1 MASIRRTL
9 SPMTRPGGQNV
20 GVLHSGPSPL
30 SRSISYSRKEP
41 VLVTKFSDFVDSF
54 SVLYR
59 VKSSLLGVFTPSRG
73 VERSK
78 SKRRA
83 VWRKLYIHVFV
94 CFVVGIVMGL
104 FSVVSM
110 NKDEAAV
117 FHLDVRS
124 SSETSSIDTPLD
136 VRSSSENASIDTPLD
151 VGSSSENASID
162 TPLDVGSFS
171 DNASIDTP
179 LDVRSSNEN
188 AGIDTPIE
196 ENGGRIFSESELIQ
210 NDTVLVPRKLLII
223 VTTTY
228 TRPFQA
234 YYLNRLEHTLSMVP
248 PPMVWI
254 VVEMSNQ
261 TTETAGILR
270 KTGIMYRHLV
280 CGKNIS
286 DMKDGSIH
294 QRNVALAHIEKHQLD
309 GITYFADED
318 NMYSV
323 ELFEQMRDIRRFG
336 TWPVA
341 MLTEN
346 RAIVEGPVCNGS
358 QISGWHTNERIG
370 RTKRFHVSMSGFA
383 FNSTIV
389 WDPKRW
395 HRTTLEPIRQLEK
408 VNEDFQV
415 SAFVEQ
421 LVEDESQMEC
431 LVDCSK
437 VMVWHLALEAS
448 HPLYP
453 HRWHLPLKAS
463 HLAEDMLINRTLQTK
478 VVP

>member
-9 SPMTRPGGQNV
+9 SPMARPGGQN
-20 GVLHSGPSPL
+20 GNVLHSGPSPL
-30 SRSISYSRKEP
+30 SKSISYKRKEP
-41 VLVTKFSDFVDSF
+41 VLVTAFPDFVDSF

-59 VKSSLLGVFTPSRG
+59 VKSSLFGVFTPSRG

-94 CFVVGIVMGL
+94 CFIVGVVMGL
-104 FSVVSM
+104 FSLVSM
-110 NKDEAAV
+110 NKDEAAA
-117 FHLDVRS
+117 FRLDVRS
-124 SSETSSIDTPLD
+124 PSETSSIDTPLD

-151 VGSSSENASID
+151 A
-162 TPLDVGSFS
+162 GSFS
-171 DNASIDTP
+171 ENASIDTP

-188 AGIDTPIE
+188 ASIDTPLDVRSSSENVSIDTPIE
-196 ENGGRIFSESELIQ
+196 ENGGRILNESRLIQ
-210 NDTVLVPRKLLII
+210 NDNVLVPRKLLII

-234 YYLNRLEHTLSMVP
+234 YYLNRLAHTLSMVP

-280 CGKNIS
+280 CGMNIS
-286 DMKDGSIH
+286 DIKDGSIH

-346 RAIVEGPVCNGS
+346 RAIVEGPVCNGT
-358 QISGWHTNERIG
+358 QISGWHTDEGIG
-370 RTKRFHVSMSGFA
+370 RIKRFHASMSGFA

-408 VNEDFQV
+408 VKEDFQV
-415 SAFVEQ
+415 SAFIEQ
-421 LVEDESQMEC
+421 LVEDESQMGC

-437 VMVWHLALEAS
+437 VMVWHLPLEAS

-453 HRWHLPLKAS
+453 HRWHLPLEAS
-463 HLAEDMLINRTLQTK
+463 HLDEDMLSNRTLQTK
-478 VVP
+478 VAQ

>member
-9 SPMTRPGGQNV
+9 SSMARPGGQN
-20 GVLHSGPSPL
+20 GNVLHSGPSPL
-30 SRSISYSRKEP
+30 SRSISYNRKEP
-41 VLVTKFSDFVDSF
+41 VLVTTFSDFVDSF
-54 SVLYR
+54 SVLCR
-59 VKSSLLGVFTPSRG
+59 VKSSLMGVFSSSRG

-83 VWRKLYIHVFV
+83 VWRKLHIHVFV
-94 CFVVGIVMGL
+94 CFIVGVVMGL
-104 FSVVSM
+104 FNLVSM
-110 NKDEAAV
+110 NKNEAV
-117 FHLDVRS
+117 FPLDVRL
-124 SSETSSIDTPLD
+124 SSENASIDTPLD
-136 VRSSSENASIDTPLD
+136 VSSFSENASTDTPLD

-162 TPLDVGSFS
+162 TP
-171 DNASIDTP
+171 
-179 LDVRSSNEN
+179 
-188 AGIDTPIE
+188 IE
-196 ENGGRIFSESELIQ
+196 ENGGRILNESQLIQ

-223 VTTTY
+223 VTTTH

-234 YYLNRLEHTLSMVP
+234 YYLNRLAHTLSMVP

-261 TTETAGILR
+261 TTETAGILS

-286 DMKDGSIH
+286 DIEDGSIH

-309 GITYFADED
+309 GIMYFADED
-318 NMYSV
+318 NLYSV

-346 RAIVEGPVCNGS
+346 RAMVEGPVCNGT
-358 QISGWHTNERIG
+358 QISGWHSNERIG
-370 RTKRFHVSMSGFA
+370 RIKRFHASMSGFA
-383 FNSTIV
+383 FNSTIA

-408 VNEDFQV
+408 VKKDFQV
-415 SAFVEQ
+415 SAFIEQ

-437 VMVWHLALEAS
+437 VMVWHLPLEAS

-453 HRWHLPLKAS
+453 HRWHLPLEAS
-463 HLAEDMLINRTLQTK
+463 HLDEDMLINRTLQTK
-478 VVP
+478 VAP

>member
-9 SPMTRPGGQNV
+9 SPMARPGGQN
-20 GVLHSGPSPL
+20 GD
-30 SRSISYSRKEP
+30 SISYARKEP
-41 VLVTKFSDFVDSF
+41 VTVTTFSDFVDSYY

-59 VKSSLLGVFTPSRG
+59 VKFFLLSVFSPWRG
-73 VERSK
+73 LERSK

-83 VWRKLYIHVFV
+83 VWRKLYIHVFI
-94 CFVVGIVMGL
+94 CFILGIVMGL
-104 FSVVSM
+104 FSLVSM
-110 NKDEAAV
+110 TFLIKDESAA
-117 FHLDVRS
+117 FSLDVGS
-124 SSETSSIDTPLD
+124 S
-136 VRSSSENASIDTPLD
+136 N

-162 TPLDVGSFS
+162 TP
-171 DNASIDTP
+171 T
-179 LDVRSSNEN
+179 
-188 AGIDTPIE
+188 E
-196 ENGGRIFSESELIQ
+196 ENGGRNLNNSQLVKNHI
-210 NDTVLVPRKLLII
+210 VLVRRKLLVI

-234 YYLNRLEHTLSMVP
+234 YYLNRLAHTLSLVP

-254 VVEMSNQ
+254 VLEMSNQ
-261 TTETAGILR
+261 TTETTGILR
-270 KTGIMYRHLV
+270 KTRIVYRHLIRD
-280 CGKNIS
+280 KNIS
-286 DMKDGSIH
+286 DIKDGSIH

-309 GITYFADED
+309 GITYFAEED

-346 RAIVEGPVCNGS
+346 RAIVEGSVCNGT

-370 RTKRFHVSMSGFA
+370 RIKRFHASMSGFA

-408 VNEDFQV
+408 VKEDFHV
-415 SAFVEQ
+415 SAFIEK

-437 VMVWHLALEAS
+437 VMVWHLPLEAS

-453 HRWHLPLKAS
+453 QRWVINKSLN
-463 HLAEDMLINRTLQTK
+463 EDTLIN
-478 VVP
+478 

>member
-9 SPMTRPGGQNV
+9 SPMARPEGQN
-20 GVLHSGPSPL
+20 GNVLHSGPSPL
-30 SRSISYSRKEP
+30 SRSISYSRREP
-41 VLVTKFSDFVDSF
+41 VLVTTFSDFVDSF

-59 VKSSLLGVFTPSRG
+59 VKSRLLGVFSPSRG

-83 VWRKLYIHVFV
+83 GWRKLYIHVFI
-94 CFVVGIVMGL
+94 CFIVGVVMGL
-104 FSVVSM
+104 FSLVSM
-110 NKDEAAV
+110 NKDEAV
-117 FHLDVRS
+117 FPLDVRS
-124 SSETSSIDTPLD
+124 SSENASIDTPFDVHLSSENASIDTPFD
-136 VRSSSENASIDTPLD
+136 VRSSENASIGTPLDVSSFSENASIDTPLD

-162 TPLDVGSFS
+162 TP
-171 DNASIDTP
+171 
-179 LDVRSSNEN
+179 
-188 AGIDTPIE
+188 IE
-196 ENGGRIFSESELIQ
+196 ENGGRILSEFELIQ

-234 YYLNRLEHTLSMVP
+234 YYLNRLSHTLSMVP

-280 CGKNIS
+280 CGNNIS
-286 DMKDGSIH
+286 DIKDGSIH

-309 GITYFADED
+309 GIMYFADED
-318 NMYSV
+318 NMYSI

-336 TWPVA
+336 KWPVA
-341 MLTEN
+341 TLTEN

-370 RTKRFHVSMSGFA
+370 RTKRIHASMSGFA

-415 SAFVEQ
+415 SAFIEQ

-453 HRWHLPLKAS
+453 HRWHLPLEAS
-463 HLAEDMLINRTLQTK
+463 HLDEDMLINRTLQTK
-478 VVP
+478 VAP

>member
-1 MASIRRTL
+1 MVSIRRTL
-9 SPMTRPGGQNV
+9 SPMARPGGGKNGDV
-20 GVLHSGPSPL
+20 FHSGPSPL
-30 SRSISYSRKEP
+30 SKSISYARKEP
-41 VLVTKFSDFVDSF
+41 MMVTTFSDFVDSYY

-59 VKSSLLGVFTPSRG
+59 VKSVLHSVFSPWRAL
-73 VERSK
+73 ERSK

-83 VWRKLYIHVFV
+83 VWRKLYVHVFI
-94 CFVVGIVMGL
+94 CFILGFVMGL
-104 FSVVSM
+104 FSLVSM
-110 NKDEAAV
+110 TFLIKDEAV
-117 FHLDVRS
+117 FPLDVGS
-124 SSETSSIDTPLD
+124 SSEASSIGTPLD
-136 VRSSSENASIDTPLD
+136 VRSFSENASIDTPLD

-162 TPLDVGSFS
+162 TP
-171 DNASIDTP
+171 
-179 LDVRSSNEN
+179 
-188 AGIDTPIE
+188 IE
-196 ENGGRIFSESELIQ
+196 ENGGRNFNNSQLVK
-210 NDTVLVPRKLLII
+210 NDIDLVPRKLLII

-234 YYLNRLEHTLSMVP
+234 YYLNRLVHTLRLVP

-280 CGKNIS
+280 FDKNIS
-286 DMKDGSIH
+286 DIKDGSIH

-309 GITYFADED
+309 GITYFAEED

-346 RAIVEGPVCNGS
+346 RAIVEGPVCNGT
-358 QISGWHTNERIG
+358 QISGWHASERIG
-370 RTKRFHVSMSGFA
+370 RIKRFHASMSAFA

-395 HRTTLEPIRQLEK
+395 HRTTLEPVRQLEK
-408 VNEDFQV
+408 IKEDFQV
-415 SAFVEQ
+415 SAFIEK

-437 VMVWHLALEAS
+437 VMVWHLPLEAS
-448 HPLYP
+448 HPLCP
-453 HRWHLPLKAS
+453 HRWVINKSLD
-463 HLAEDMLINRTLQTK
+463 EDTLINLTLQTK
-478 VVP
+478 VAA

>member
-9 SPMTRPGGQNV
+9 SPMARLGGQTGN
-20 GVLHSGPSPL
+20 VLHSGPSPL
-30 SRSISYSRKEP
+30 PRSISYSRKEP
-41 VLVTKFSDFVDSF
+41 VMVTTFSDFVDSF

-59 VKSSLLGVFTPSRG
+59 VKSRLLGVFSSLRG

-94 CFVVGIVMGL
+94 CFIIGVVMGL

-110 NKDEAAV
+110 NKDEAAA

-124 SSETSSIDTPLD
+124 SSDTSSIDTPLD

-151 VGSSSENASID
+151 VRSSNENASIDTPLDVSSFSENASID
-162 TPLDVGSFS
+162 TPLDVGFS
-171 DNASIDTP
+171 SENAS
-179 LDVRSSNEN
+179 
-188 AGIDTPIE
+188 IDTPIE
-196 ENGGRIFSESELIQ
+196 ENGGRILSESELIQ

-234 YYLNRLEHTLSMVP
+234 YYLNRLAHTLSMVP

-280 CGKNIS
+280 CGNNIS
-286 DMKDGSIH
+286 DVKDGSIH

-309 GITYFADED
+309 GITYFAEED
-318 NMYSV
+318 NVYSV
-323 ELFEQMRDIRRFG
+323 ELFEQMRDIRHFG

-341 MLTEN
+341 MLIEN
-346 RAIVEGPVCNGS
+346 RAIVEGPVCNGT
-358 QISGWHTNERIG
+358 QISAWRTNEIIG
-370 RTKRFHVSMSGFA
+370 RTKRSHASMSGFA
-383 FNSTIV
+383 FNSTII

-395 HRTTLEPIRQLEK
+395 HRTVRTTPEPIRQLEK

-415 SAFVEQ
+415 SAFIEQ

-431 LVDCSK
+431 LVNCSR
-437 VMVWHLALEAS
+437 VMVWHLPLEAS
-448 HPLYP
+448 HLD
-453 HRWHLPLKAS
+453 
-463 HLAEDMLINRTLQTK
+463 EDMLINRTLQTK